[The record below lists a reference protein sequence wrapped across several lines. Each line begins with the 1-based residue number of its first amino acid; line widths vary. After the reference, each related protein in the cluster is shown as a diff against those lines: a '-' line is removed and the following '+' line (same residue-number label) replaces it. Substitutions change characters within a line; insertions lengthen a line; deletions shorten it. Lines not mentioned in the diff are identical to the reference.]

1 MDINDIVDAFFKSNN
16 NFNNFLRLVSN
27 DKSSDLVKRKM
38 FDLFIDKNSDKNDDK
53 DKKGTKNFASK
64 GLKGIFNL
72 IKDQEESYIP
82 RITDQILKLSDAEE
96 LLLNY
101 DGSFKG
107 VGEIW
112 KNLKDAPIE
121 LFANQIKLYLNEQNA
136 LLKEINN
143 NTSLTGDLSKDY
155 RDELT
160 KTIAPLTRIGVG
172 LDEITKSTVSLINQT
187 GRFSLL
193 SSNTWIESAK
203 VAKAYVGTLDE
214 MISSFVSF
222 EKAGI
227 GAKDTTRYLEDA
239 GRNSMYV
246 GIESRKVT
254 KDIQENIGKI
264 NQYGFKNSIQG
275 LSELVKKSIEFRMN
289 VQTTF
294 NVAEKLFDLNS
305 VLDMSANLQV
315 LGGAIGDFADPLK
328 LMYMATNDINGLQ
341 DAIVGMGKD
350 LVTFQNGSYGIVG
363 ANLRIARDRAQALGM
378 DYQEFANIA
387 IASNQKIQASTDLLG
402 AKIKGKVIDDDLKEF
417 LTNMAQM
424 DKGELKITIPE
435 KLQDIFKKQEISL
448 KDLSGNE
455 ELLKTFK
462 TYQDQFKQLSK
473 EEIIE
478 KQANNIENIERYVS
492 FMAASVRVQ
501 GGKTVGKL
509 ADLYGLNFVEK
520 IKDFTKDFT
529 KTEDGKMYGEGVF
542 KKISEV
548 FGLNINDIKKSMNV
562 NNLTLPNLTNNI
574 EKEQASKKETPI
586 SKQELTILIKNDGGV
601 LLDAITRE
609 IVKDP
614 SFAKTIR
621 ELIVK
626 ENDNKN

>member
-187 GRFSLL
+187 GRFNLL
-193 SSNTWIESAK
+193 SSNTWVESTK
-203 VAKAYVGTLDE
+203 VAKAYLENLDE
-214 MISSFVSF
+214 MVSSIVAF
-222 EKAGI
+222 EKIGY
-227 GAKDTTRYLEDA
+227 GAKDTSNFLETVSKSSIGVGLETR
-239 GRNSMYV
+239 R
-246 GIESRKVT
+246 VT
-254 KDIQENIGKI
+254 KDLRENIGKL
-264 NQYGFKNSIQG
+264 NEFGFKNGVQG
-275 LSELVKKSIEFRMN
+275 LGEMIKKSIEFRTN
-289 VQTTF
+289 LKSTF
-294 NVAEKLFDLNS
+294 DIADKLFDFNS
-305 VLDMSANLQV
+305 ALEMSTNLQV
-315 LGGAIGDFADPLK
+315 LGGAIGDFADVNK
-328 LMYMATNDINGLQ
+328 IMYMATNDVEGLQ
-341 DAIVGMGKD
+341 DAILGMGKD

-363 ANLRIARDRAQALGM
+363 ANLRIARDRADALKM
-378 DYQEFANIA
+378 DYNEFVSMA
-387 IASNQKIQASTDLLG
+387 IAGNQRIQASTDLLG

-417 LTNMAQM
+417 LTNIAQM